1 MNEDSNVNFTLTVN
15 VIRTGE
21 KHGSVR
27 RLERMECNE
36 TLVFEI
42 NGIFFVKKM
51 TRLENNFNGAPSQK
65 RKQMPGMASNG
76 NVCLVVK

>member
-1 MNEDSNVNFTLTVN
+1 
-15 VIRTGE
+15 
-21 KHGSVR
+21 
-27 RLERMECNE
+27 MECNE